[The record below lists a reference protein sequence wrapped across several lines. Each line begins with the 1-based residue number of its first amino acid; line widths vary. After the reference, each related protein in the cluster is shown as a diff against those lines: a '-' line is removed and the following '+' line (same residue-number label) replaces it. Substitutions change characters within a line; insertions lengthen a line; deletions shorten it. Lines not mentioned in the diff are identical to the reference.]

1 MGRRVARGQGKL
13 MGGPRITPEQ
23 MERAAEVFAR
33 THSVPAAAKAVGV
46 SVAGLQDA
54 FRRAK
59 ITKNRQAHAR
69 ACERGI
75 RTMRGRLLRLGSIA
89 EDTIGNAGELEPKD
103 LAALM
108 NAVSKASDTLAGF
121 AHREDS
127 RRQSKL
133 AREKTRKEIEFLSA
147 RIAGT
152 LPPEKV
158 DVTHDARDTLAE
170 RFARLAGALEPR
182 GAGPGDPPPES
193 GGS

>member
-1 MGRRVARGQGKL
+1 

-33 THSVPAAAKAVGV
+33 TNNVSEAARAIGV
-46 SVAGLQDA
+46 ASQTLHEA
-54 FRRAK
+54 FKRLR
-59 ITKNRQAHAR
+59 IGRNRKLHAE

-75 RTMRGRLLRLGSIA
+75 REQRERLRRLSSIA
-89 EDTIGNAGELEPKD
+89 ESVIGNAGELEPKD

-108 NAVSKASDTLAGF
+108 NATSKAADTMATF
-121 AHREDS
+121 AAREDS
-127 RRQSKL
+127 RKQSRL
-133 AREKTRKEIEFLSA
+133 TREKTRAETELIRA

-170 RFARLAGALEPR
+170 RFARLAGAVEPGR
-182 GAGPGDPPPES
+182 TGPGDPPPET
-193 GGS
+193 GGG